1 MIVIFLKQ
9 EEQLVNDSDRHNLI
23 SGYLKDRPFVSVREL
38 QDALHVSS
46 ATIRRDI
53 DKLHRL
59 GKLRKVYGG
68 ATANE
73 VSGAGFEA
81 FSLGF
86 SENRDIAVRA
96 KKAIAREAARLVVDG
111 SRIIVHGGSTCFAFG
126 CEIARRNV
134 FVFTQSM
141 PLASYLYENGTCQL
155 QVGGGEFHKD
165 PGILYSPDA
174 GQATF
179 FAAQF
184 FVGALGV
191 SPLGALEQNPLL
203 IHQSA
208 YLSRNATEV
217 ILLADSR
224 KFEIDTLPVAIPAA
238 NITRIITDDGLTDR
252 HAKMLDE
259 YGISYTIAS
268 SDNDNE

>member
-1 MIVIFLKQ
+1 M
-9 EEQLVNDSDRHNLI
+9 NDSDRHHLI

-38 QDALHVSS
+38 QDVLHVSS

-53 DKLHRL
+53 DKLHRH

-68 ATANE
+68 ATAIE
-73 VSGAGFEA
+73 PTEAGFEA
-81 FSLGF
+81 FSLRF

-126 CEIARRNV
+126 CEIAHRNV

-224 KFEIDTLPVAIPAA
+224 KFETDTLPVAIPAA
-238 NITRIITDDGLTDR
+238 HITRIITDDGLSDR
-252 HAKMLDE
+252 HATILDE
-259 YGISYTIAS
+259 YGISYTIAP
-268 SDNDNE
+268 SDNENE